1 MARSYSVYKRMI
13 TDRLG
18 KAAGVI
24 SDASLLEALNGTLDD
39 LRNYVDFPEAKKT
52 ALLSPA
58 MFSDVTVY
66 TPPSDLYADR
76 IIAMRPFTDLPA
88 IRRDILLERNTGTEF
103 DRNLRWEQWKG
114 RFAIEYN
121 QGIKI
126 LRLLGRPNSA
136 AKNVLIHG
144 CEGYNTDGTWVA
156 DTSGSDATNV
166 ATNQITFMEGAA
178 SVSFDVDVSQSGQ
191 NFSRIYVP
199 DMNVKDV
206 SGVTQGYLFIYVNIP
221 TVTYVTSMDIVYC
234 SDASATPGTKANYY
248 TFNATTQFGGA
259 AFVAGKNLIG
269 IPLSSATQTGTVT
282 TTSIRYVEAKL
293 NYSASQAD
301 MSGVIID
308 GIYLRDG
315 ELSELQY
322 YTNAVVQATG
332 GGAYKQYFTATDDVT
347 IFQPDTEMLFI
358 DWAAQRISPNVKMLG
373 STKTMRDLAMDSLK
387 MYMMNHPHEIPKT
400 KKNWYYT

>member
-13 TDRLG
+13 SDRLG

-24 SDASLLEALNGTLDD
+24 TDASLLEALNGTLDD

-58 MFSDVTVY
+58 LFSDVTVY
-66 TPPSDLYADR
+66 TPPSDLYTDR

-88 IRRDILLERNTGTEF
+88 VRRDISLERNTGTEF

-114 RFAIEYN
+114 KFAIEYN
-121 QGIKI
+121 QGVKT
-126 LRLLGRPNSA
+126 LRLLGRPNSKA
-136 AKNVLIHG
+136 QNVLIHA

-166 ATNQITFMEGAA
+166 ASNQITFMEGAA
-178 SVSFDVDVSQSGQ
+178 SVSFDVDVSQSVQ
-191 NFSRIYVP
+191 NFARIYVP

-206 SGVTQGYLFIYVNIP
+206 SLVTQGYLFVYVNIP
-221 TVTYVTSMDIVYC
+221 TATYVTSIDIIYG
-234 SDASATPGTKANYY
+234 SDTGATPGTKANYY

-259 AFVAGKNLIG
+259 AFVSGKNLIG
-269 IPLSSATQTGTVT
+269 VPLSLATQTGTVT
-282 TTSIRYVEAKL
+282 TTALRYVEAKL

-322 YTNAVVQATG
+322 YTQNVVQAATG
-332 GGAYKQYFTATDDVT
+332 TYKQYFTLTDDVT

-358 DWAAQRISPNVKMLG
+358 DWAAQRLAPNAKMLG
-373 STKTMRDLAMDSLK
+373 STKTMRDLAADTLK
-387 MYMMNHPHEIPKT
+387 MYMANHPHEIPKV